1 MYNRCDFIGR
11 ITKDIDI
18 RFTGTG
24 KQVVSFT
31 IACNEKFGGED
42 HVEFVNC
49 NAWEKQGKFVADYL
63 GKGSL
68 VLVSGRMQTR
78 KWQDKDGATRYTT
91 EIIAQTVKNLSPKPH
106 SESPP
111 MPPKGDEFSHPS
123 GTGEEVPF

>member
-1 MYNRCDFIGR
+1 MSFNQCTFIGR
-11 ITKDIDI
+11 ITKDVDN

-49 NAWEKQGKFVADYL
+49 VTWEQNAKFVADYL

-78 KWQDKDGATRYTT
+78 KWKDKEGKDRDKT

-106 SESPP
+106 SAAPSDHGIPVPP
-111 MPPKGDEFSHPS
+111 TTEDDC
-123 GTGEEVPF
+123 PF

>member
-1 MYNRCDFIGR
+1 MFNSCNFIGR
-11 ITKDIDI
+11 ITKDVEN
-18 RFTGTG
+18 RFTTGG

-31 IACNEKFGGED
+31 IACNEKFGKED

-49 NAWEKQGKFVADYL
+49 IAWEQTAKFINDYL

-78 KWQDKDGATRYTT
+78 KYEKDGSTRYVT

-106 SESPP
+106 SAAPSDHGIPVPP
-111 MPPKGDEFSHPS
+111 ADDQEL
-123 GTGEEVPF
+123 PF